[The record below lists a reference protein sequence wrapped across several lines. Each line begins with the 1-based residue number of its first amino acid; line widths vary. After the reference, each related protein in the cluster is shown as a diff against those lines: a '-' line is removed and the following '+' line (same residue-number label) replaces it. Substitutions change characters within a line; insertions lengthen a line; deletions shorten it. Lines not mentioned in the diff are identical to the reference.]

1 MLGLGHVIL
10 TTFHVGALR
19 FGATYL
25 FITIP
30 AHLIYAAVALA
41 KQDAALAKPVP
52 VALLSKRQ
60 PI

>member
-1 MLGLGHVIL
+1 MLGLGHAIF
-10 TTFHVGALR
+10 TTFHVAALR

>member
-10 TTFHVGALR
+10 TTFHVAALR

-30 AHLIYAAVALA
+30 AHLIYAAVALS
-41 KQDAALAKPVP
+41 KQDAALAKPPP
-52 VALLSKRQ
+52 VALPTKS
-60 PI
+60 